1 MMYNSKGYIGK
12 ANREFVVDKKIQEIA
27 SYKYVVTDRLHGM
40 ILCYITG
47 TPCLVISKYN
57 HKIKSFYNTWFR
69 DVQYIRFVN
78 NDSELEQGLEYISN
92 MDACIPEEKNFNVI
106 EQALEEWK

>member
-1 MMYNSKGYIGK
+1 MLYNWN
-12 ANREFVVDKKIQEIA
+12 AVP
-27 SYKYVVTDRLHGM
+27 
-40 ILCYITG
+40 CYF
-47 TPCLVISKYN
+47 KYN

-106 EQALEEWK
+106 EQTLEEWK